1 MAVGRSDTDQVPE
14 AGRYHEAVG
23 KVRYESGNTA
33 EQKIRSRILYN
44 RYQQAGR
51 YCKA

>member
-1 MAVGRSDTDQVPE
+1 MAIDRSDTDQVLE
-14 AGRYHEAVG
+14 AGRFHEVVG

-33 EQKIRSRILYN
+33 EQKIRLRILYN
-44 RYQQAGR
+44 KYQQAGR